1 MVFNLIF
8 HVIYYSNKGIIA
20 LTLLWWAKV
29 YACESNDADDALA
42 AQQSA
47 ASTAEASMKVAVR
60 QQRSDVK
67 KLFITFAITFTVVH
81 QAVIAFVAPPAPP
94 PPPPPPPLTIK
105 PANNKVTTTTKKVK
119 HRGTGVTET
128 ITTTTT
134 TIKKSLVDGTTFEA
148 ADGNTYINVPFEL
161 RRDLNVPA
169 ELKNPKC
176 VKTSGND
183 FFCSDDPAE
192 LKLRADVQY
201 YLQNY
206 GAVQTIE
213 GNGEENIKM
222 RVVASDMENY
232 MKEWIRYY
240 EDVPSLKEK
249 CMNRHDKCVFWA
261 SIQECKKNPG
271 YMENDCMLACQK
283 CEKLLEPLTTIDNKK
298 YILTKTGYQL
308 NDGYSN

>member
-1 MVFNLIF
+1 MEFNLIF

-20 LTLLWWAKV
+20 LTLLWWARV
-29 YACESNDADDALA
+29 YALESNDADDALA

-81 QAVIAFVAPPAPP
+81 QAVIAFVAPPA

-222 RVVASDMENY
+222 RVVASDMETY

-283 CEKLLEPLTTIDNKK
+283 CEKLLEPQTTIDNKK